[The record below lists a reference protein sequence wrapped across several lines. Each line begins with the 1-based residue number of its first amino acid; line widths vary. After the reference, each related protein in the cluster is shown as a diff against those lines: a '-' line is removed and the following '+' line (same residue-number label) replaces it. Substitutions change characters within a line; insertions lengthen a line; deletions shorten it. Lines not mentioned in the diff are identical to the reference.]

1 MLGFFI
7 GLFIGGAVGFL
18 TCALLTA
25 GHIADI
31 EAKINLDDLEKW
43 I

>member
-7 GLFIGGAVGFL
+7 GLFTGGTVGFL

-25 GHIADI
+25 GHVEDI
-31 EAKINLDDLEKW
+31 DLEDW
-43 I
+43 EEWL